1 MKDIN
6 FDVPGAEYKEKPVRQ
21 NSKKEKFVGF
31 LNEQKYIILTV
42 LAFISMLGGQIW
54 SMTINAAEINIKEF
68 TLQALLYSAFN
79 YAIFYF
85 MTDEG
90 RARGKVSEVY
100 LNARK
105 AYGDIHEKIRV
116 NDFFS
121 KLQEFCTWKKE
132 TVTDEYRR
140 QVMLDSTITYDE
152 YVEKWQGKSRSEIK
166 KSSLDK
172 QTKNCIIEANAY
184 NTPKLVASALWEK
197 SPFEEQATWVTKSG
211 KKQLNSR
218 RVYKAVRV
226 FVLSALGISVAID
239 NVAHL
244 DWSIFINVFVCAVS
258 ALLGYKDG
266 FTAYAETE
274 ATCYETK
281 TSLLTEAYDWAVE
294 QKSNEKAE

>member
-21 NSKKEKFVGF
+21 NGKKEKLVNF

-54 SMTINAAEINIKEF
+54 SMTINATEINIKEF

-90 RARGKVSEVY
+90 RARGKVSEAY

-105 AYGDIHEKIRV
+105 AYGDIHEKIRAK
-116 NDFFS
+116 DFFPR
-121 KLQEFCTWKKE
+121 LQEFCTWKKAA
-132 TVTDEYRR
+132 VIDEYRR
-140 QVMLDSTITYDE
+140 QILLDSSISYDE
-152 YVEKWQGKSRSEIK
+152 YVKKWQGKSRREIK
-166 KSSLDK
+166 RSDLDK

-197 SPFEEQATWVTKSG
+197 SSFDEQAAWVTKSG

-226 FVLSALGISVAID
+226 FVLSALGISVAVE

-244 DWSIFINVFVCAVS
+244 DWSILINVFVCAVS

-266 FTAYAETE
+266 FTAYAEIE

-281 TSLLTEAYDWAVE
+281 TSLLEEAYDWAE
-294 QKSNEKAE
+294 QKTTEKAE

>member
-21 NSKKEKFVGF
+21 NGKKEKLVNF

-105 AYGDIHEKIRV
+105 AYGDIHEKIRAK
-116 NDFFS
+116 DFFPR
-121 KLQEFCTWKKE
+121 LQEFCTWKKAA
-132 TVTDEYRR
+132 VIDEYRR
-140 QVMLDSTITYDE
+140 QILLDSSISYDE
-152 YVEKWQGKSRSEIK
+152 YVKKWQGKSRREIK
-166 KSSLDK
+166 RSDLDK

-197 SPFEEQATWVTKSG
+197 SSFDEQAAWVTKSG

-226 FVLSALGISVAID
+226 FVLSALGISVAVE

-244 DWSIFINVFVCAVS
+244 DWSILINVFVCAVS

-266 FTAYAETE
+266 FTAYAEIE

-281 TSLLTEAYDWAVE
+281 TSLLEEAYDWAE
-294 QKSNEKAE
+294 QKTTEKAE